1 MLYTFQEDAACGD
14 GEQRDGYI
22 ADLDAYKIVYDNC
35 ASIGLSASRDACGA

>member
-14 GEQRDGYI
+14 EKQRDGYI